1 MDTRQRIIDTAFEMI
16 KEKSY
21 EEVSVNDICEKC
33 GITKPTF
40 YKYIGAKENL
50 LTNFYDNVTAEF
62 ADTALHMLAAD
73 NYWEQICTG
82 FDAILGWS
90 EEFGP
95 DLYSQLFISDL
106 KNNKGT
112 FDFNAPLAAAMVSL
126 FKKAQ
131 EAGQIHNPGN
141 AEALYFA
148 CVHLSF
154 GYGVVWC
161 LNNGS
166 SDLLADFRN
175 ALETVC
181 QVDEKYRQKSAES

>member
-95 DLYSQLFISDL
+95 DLYSQLFISNL

-112 FDFNAPLAAAMVSL
+112 FDFNAPWQPPWSL
-126 FKKAQ
+126 SLKRRRRRGRYTIRATQ
-131 EAGQIHNPGN
+131 RPYISP
-141 AEALYFA
+141 A
-148 CVHLSF
+148 CI
-154 GYGVVWC
+154 
-161 LNNGS
+161 
-166 SDLLADFRN
+166 
-175 ALETVC
+175 
-181 QVDEKYRQKSAES
+181 